1 MDHHEIQPPFPCVSP
16 GMEHA
21 ISLREAPSTPWTA
34 SKRPAFLGFAPER
47 VGDAFMPGQDE
58 LNQWMHAVATS
69 SDREAFAALFRHFAP
84 RIKGFLVRGGCNDAT
99 AEELTQETM
108 VALWRRAA
116 SFDPLRARLSTWIF
130 TIARH
135 LHLDQHRRAHGLNVV
150 GADWDADQQP
160 ADQDLSPHQQALAAQ
175 RESHVR
181 DAMAALP
188 PEQIAVLQL
197 SYFEDEPHARIAD
210 VLGIPL
216 GTVKSRIR
224 IAVAQLR
231 RHLEEFE
238 S

>member
-1 MDHHEIQPPFPCVSP
+1 
-16 GMEHA
+16 MEHA
-21 ISLREAPSTPWTA
+21 ISCGLPPATPWPA
-34 SKRPAFLGFAPER
+34 RQRPAFLGFAPER
-47 VGDAFMPGQDE
+47 TGDACMPEQDE
-58 LNQWMHAVATS
+58 LNHWMQAVAVS
-69 SDREAFAALFRHFAP
+69 SDRQAFAALFKHFAP

-116 SFDPLRARLSTWIF
+116 SFDPSRARLSTWIF
-130 TIARH
+130 TIARN
-135 LHLDQHRRAHGLNVV
+135 LQIDQHRRGHGMKSV
-150 GADWDADQQP
+150 GLDAWDADQQP
-160 ADQDLSPHQQALAAQ
+160 ADQDLSPHQQVLAGQ
-175 RESHVR
+175 REARVSH
-181 DAMAALP
+181 ALAALP
-188 PEQIAVLQL
+188 PEQVAVLQL

-231 RHLEEFE
+231 RHLEELE